1 MSRTASLP
9 RERKSFDNSRDQSD
23 SESQEEDVQEVEML
37 LEAYFMQLDNTL
49 NRLQTLC
56 EYIDDTE
63 DYINIEQDKHRNQLL
78 QLELVMSAGTFT
90 LAFVAVISGIFGMNL
105 KNGEEQEKSNT
116 TFILVSTISSL
127 GAVGIFTLLIVFCRW
142 KGLMFN

>member
-1 MSRTASLP
+1 MEDIGESLSDTETA
-9 RERKSFDNSRDQSD
+9 DD
-23 SESQEEDVQEVEML
+23 EDLQEVEML

-63 DYINIEQDKHRNQLL
+63 DYINIEQDKHRNKLL
-78 QLELVMSAGTFT
+78 QLEILMSAGTFT

-105 KNGEEQEKSNT
+105 KNGNEDNNT
-116 TFILVSTISSL
+116 SFILVSTLSCL
-127 GAVGIFTLLIVFCRW
+127 GAVGIFFLLIIVCRW
-142 KGLMFN
+142 KGLMFD